1 MRQTARSRK
10 KARIAGRRKEGRR
23 GGWTSRRRRE
33 YHPPP
38 PEVYQSSFSVV
49 EEKPVRAVQA
59 RSKQ

>member
-1 MRQTARSRK
+1 MRKTANGRK

-38 PEVYQSSFSVV
+38 PEVYQSRFSVV
-49 EEKPVRAVQA
+49 EEKPVRAVRA
-59 RSKQ
+59 RSKD